1 MSGHDE
7 TQQDEEQREARRKK
21 IIERLNDYDPG
32 VTEDDR
38 RKERDA
44 RRKKDA
50 EKQDAIET
58 SRRGIGMP
66 GGISSG

>member
-1 MSGHDE
+1 MSGNDE
-7 TQQDEEQREARRKK
+7 TQRREEQRKARRKK

-38 RKERDA
+38 RKDREA
-44 RRKKDA
+44 RREKEV
-50 EKQDAIET
+50 EKQDAVET

-66 GGISSG
+66 GGMSSG